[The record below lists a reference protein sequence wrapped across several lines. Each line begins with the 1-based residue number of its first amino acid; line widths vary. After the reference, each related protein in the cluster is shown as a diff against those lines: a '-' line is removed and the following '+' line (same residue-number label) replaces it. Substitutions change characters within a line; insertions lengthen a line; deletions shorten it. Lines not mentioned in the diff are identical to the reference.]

1 MEQIKQLQLPQ
12 ANFNTGVYEI
22 VRNEAGEKK
31 RSYYATPDLLEDELE
46 VETIEAMI
54 EQCYGRIADELQ
66 KIANLQAQ
74 KNKIEEWLV
83 DNPAPII
90 EPETEHSD
98 EDLES
103 LSESL

>member
-1 MEQIKQLQLPQ
+1 MEQIKQLELPQ

-46 VETIEAMI
+46 VEIIEAMI

-74 KNKIEEWLV
+74 KNKVEEFI
-83 DNPAPII
+83 A
-90 EPETEHSD
+90 EEAETPVASD
-98 EDLES
+98 E
-103 LSESL
+103 SEEE